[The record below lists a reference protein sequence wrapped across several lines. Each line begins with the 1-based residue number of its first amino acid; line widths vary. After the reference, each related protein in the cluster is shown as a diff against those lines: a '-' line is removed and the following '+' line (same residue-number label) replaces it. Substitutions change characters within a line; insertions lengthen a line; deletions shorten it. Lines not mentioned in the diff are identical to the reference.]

1 MAYNIFSNM
10 LILSIAQFYYE
21 NRSKNKLKKVLLFY
35 KFFGMNSQKFH
46 LNASDA
52 FWA

>member
-1 MAYNIFSNM
+1 M
-10 LILSIAQFYYE
+10 LMLSIVQFYYE
-21 NRSKNKLKKVLLFY
+21 NRSKNKLKKLSLFY

-46 LNASDA
+46 LSASDA

>member
-1 MAYNIFSNM
+1 M
-10 LILSIAQFYYE
+10 LILSIAKIYHE

>member
-1 MAYNIFSNM
+1 M
-10 LILSIAQFYYE
+10 LILSIAQFYFE
-21 NRSKNKLKKVLLFY
+21 NRSKNKLKKLLLFY

-46 LNASDA
+46 LSTSDA